1 MILPYLLLISGIG
14 EIAVGVILLVLSGIN
29 GWSADNSL
37 IWGRSVIIGGV
48 VLIVG
53 IKSLVEGIKRKAI
66 NEGKR
71 T

>member
-1 MILPYLLLISGIG
+1 VKLSYLLLISGIG

-37 IWGRSVIIGGV
+37 IWGRTVIIGSV

-66 NEGKR
+66 NERKR